1 MTSSKGN
8 ILWKRQLGGIILDN
22 INQIDFYKNKKIQY
36 VFNTEDS
43 LYIIDRLGQNV
54 EDFPPSLGQKLK
66 EDIH

>member
-1 MTSSKGN
+1 MEKA
-8 ILWKRQLGGIILDN
+8 IRGIILDN

-54 EDFPPSLGQKLK
+54 EDFPLSLGQKLK